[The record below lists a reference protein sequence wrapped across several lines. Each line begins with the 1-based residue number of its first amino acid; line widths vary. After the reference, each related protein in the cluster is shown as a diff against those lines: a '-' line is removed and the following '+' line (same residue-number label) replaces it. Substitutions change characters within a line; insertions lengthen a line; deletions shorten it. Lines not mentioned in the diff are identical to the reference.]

1 MTRKALG
8 RGLGALLPGGPTPGP
23 TMRVPVAALVPNP
36 EQPRRHFDEEAL
48 AALADSIARHGL
60 LQPLVVR
67 PVPGGYEVIAGER
80 RLRAAIRAGLT
91 EVPVLVRESAPGERL
106 ELALIENLQ
115 RENLTPLEE
124 AEAYRHL
131 SEVYG
136 MTQEEIAAR
145 VGKSRPAITNTL
157 RLLTLPDAVK
167 AQLEA
172 GELSAGHARAVLSIE
187 GVDEQVKFAREVVA
201 RKLSKAETEQLA
213 QRRRRLPPR
222 SADAGPAGGRSR
234 SSSIRTPSSTGS
246 PIGCGASRRDR
257 SVLRAAA
264 GCFDSPRGRC

>member
-91 EVPVLVRESAPGERL
+91 E
-106 ELALIENLQ
+106 
-115 RENLTPLEE
+115 E

-201 RKLSKAETEQLA
+201 RKLSKAETERLA
-213 QRRRRLPPR
+213 QRRRRLPLR
-222 SADAGPAGGRSR
+222 SAAAAADLH
-234 SSSIRTPSSTGS
+234 
-246 PIGCGASRRDR
+246 
-257 SVLRAAA
+257 LRALAEELTSCLGTRVRIA
-264 GCFDSPRGRC
+264 RRPRGGTIEIEFYSDAELDRLADRLRGIAARP